1 MAASDSME
9 PAVTTEDGTQAAEA
23 PWNSRTQ
30 YKYNTGY
37 SVSPEVSAGSPDGR
51 RLEGDPTRGR
61 AGTEGDAEYTI
72 YSYRSFTQEQK
83 HTISIPPP
91 EQKDYGTLSPSV
103 SSGLHE
109 SDLRRQRSHF
119 PNSRSSPSV
128 PYLNFMRPVLIY
140 RAVIRSRERHLVRV
154 GMLFEERSEKLKAA
168 AEKVGNS
175 TAFRIEAVAVSD
187 GPDPVST
194 AEGFCAAQ
202 RDGRMQAVLTGRP
215 GGPVGS
221 EVLSTAI
228 GIPVIQ
234 LGCSQQHQ
242 GDEKQIEHDR
252 TQFGFYGMWELCNP
266 DFTTVKCQPVD
277 LTHREGPLLDESG
290 GLFNVLEVGLKC
302 HGVSACSQIR
312 WIPYGGGTHLVT
324 TRRTCFCVLSTCKNV
339 GKRRASVRGEYRLRT
354 ESYGFG
360 STQTRRRTA

>member
-1 MAASDSME
+1 MSRMWPIKISRNARIVFSSGGAAR
-9 PAVTTEDGTQAAEA
+9 
-23 PWNSRTQ
+23 SRCT
-30 YKYNTGY
+30 
-37 SVSPEVSAGSPDGR
+37 A
-51 RLEGDPTRGR
+51 
-61 AGTEGDAEYTI
+61 
-72 YSYRSFTQEQK
+72 
-83 HTISIPPP
+83 SIFIHYPCP
-91 EQKDYGTLSPSV
+91 QSV

-119 PNSRSSPSV
+119 PNSRSSPFV

-242 GDEKQIEHDR
+242 GDEKQLFMQNLR
-252 TQFGFYGMWELCNP
+252 CGSPQSW
-266 DFTTVKCQPVD
+266 D
-277 LTHREGPLLDESG
+277 LPLYNREDDPNRS
-290 GLFNVLEVGLKC
+290 
-302 HGVSACSQIR
+302 
-312 WIPYGGGTHLVT
+312 
-324 TRRTCFCVLSTCKNV
+324 
-339 GKRRASVRGEYRLRT
+339 
-354 ESYGFG
+354 
-360 STQTRRRTA
+360 